1 MKSFRRFALLSTI
14 ATYLLIFIGGL
25 VRVSGAGLGCPDWPK
40 CFGRWIPP
48 ANVSQLPPN
57 IDPSQFN
64 FVLAWIEYF
73 NRLVGVSVGLLIF
86 ATAILAVVFYRKHL
100 KILIPTLAAFL
111 LVLYQ
116 AWQGGQLV
124 ASRLEPFLISFHLL
138 VALLIASLLIYAT
151 LKAYYLEN
159 PRSEQAAVYPK
170 KVILWTAILWLAGL
184 VQIIIGTQVRSAVE
198 NLSRENPLIPQI
210 GILGQIGPTA
220 FVHAVI
226 GLVVAGLT
234 WFFGNKILRLSHG
247 ESSLVRQGIWVMML
261 LVAAQIG
268 IGLILFVAGL
278 PSLLRLFH
286 LWVASLYLGTVFILY
301 LAFRKNLGS
310 IHEAG

>member
-14 ATYLLIFIGGL
+14 GTYLLIFVGGL

-48 ANVSQLPPN
+48 TDPSQLPAGM
-57 IDPSQFN
+57 DPSAFN

-86 ATAILAVVFYRKHL
+86 TTAILAIVYYRKYPR
-100 KILIPTLAAFL
+100 ILFPTLAAFL

-138 VALLIASLLIYAT
+138 IALLIASLLIYVT
-151 LKAYYLEN
+151 LKSYYLEN
-159 PRSEQAAVYPK
+159 PDSERTAVYPK
-170 KVILWTAILWLAGL
+170 KVITWTGILWLVGL
-184 VQIIIGTQVRSAVE
+184 AQIILGTQVRTVVEMVSAQY
-198 NLSRENPLIPQI
+198 PLLAKS
-210 GILGQIGPTA
+210 GLVGHLGPTA
-220 FVHAVI
+220 VIHALL
-226 GLVVAGLT
+226 GLTVAGLT
-234 WFFGNKILRLSHG
+234 WYFGNKILRLSHG
-247 ESSLVRQGIWVMML
+247 ESGLVRQGIWVMMF

-268 IGLILFVAGL
+268 IGLILFMAGL
-278 PSLLRLFH
+278 PSLMRLFH
-286 LWVASLYLGTVFILY
+286 LWVASLYLGTIFILY